1 MTFWPCWATSYP
13 RSSTRRRRGG
23 RRKTFVCHATWRGA
37 IVWWAG
43 WWSPSSCWPSCHSLS
58 VRSASRASAT
68 TATIATGAGQQQN
81 WILKCLQGVRA
92 HPLAACGV
100 ATLCC
105 SPPALLEAVSLTVV
119 TGRRWRT
126 EAFGTDTVFRR
137 GGSLYDAGM
146 RSQMGD
152 YYNLSVGA
160 DEFNALGNP
169 LGFSPAP
176 QCVTGDHSSFVAV
189 IDAGVSAA
197 RADQLARLLVEGGFL
212 HRQVRRPPS
221 LPPTP

>member
-1 MTFWPCWATSYP
+1 M
-13 RSSTRRRRGG
+13 
-23 RRKTFVCHATWRGA
+23 
-37 IVWWAG
+37 
-43 WWSPSSCWPSCHSLS
+43 
-58 VRSASRASAT
+58 
-68 TATIATGAGQQQN
+68 
-81 WILKCLQGVRA
+81 
-92 HPLAACGV
+92 

-212 HRQVRRPPS
+212 HRQVRRPPVSVLCDS
-221 LPPTP
+221 LSRGRRLGY